1 MKKYIF
7 ALSFAFVTIGAN
19 AQFLFRISG
28 NTLKEPSYILG
39 SVHTLP
45 GSLLDSIPEYLEAE
59 AACRQLYAE
68 YESATSRKSTRS
80 RLQDSRLSHCL
91 RAKPS
96 STS

>member
-1 MKKYIF
+1 MKKYIL
-7 ALSFAFVTIGAN
+7 AISLIWVTIGTN

-59 AACRQLYAE
+59 AACQQLYAE
-68 YESATSRKSTRS
+68 YDISDQQKINEVQTA
-80 RLQDSRLSHCL
+80 
-91 RAKPS
+91 
-96 STS
+96 